1 MPYNAHPDCILVYL
15 TGTYMNTLQKALIAL
30 SVGSLLSVSAQAA
43 VNYAGQPY
51 VGVKVGKFLVDTDG
65 LDDPTAYGIYAGYN
79 FDPNFGAEIEY
90 VGSSDTDIETGV
102 RGVNAE
108 YNLKTYGAYGTY
120 RYQFPNTGLYA
131 KGKLGFAKAEIDV
144 SASNVLGGSVSESD
158 SDSGLAGGIGLGY
171 NFNPNMSLEA
181 EYDYVAEDIAL
192 LTVGAHFKF

>member
-1 MPYNAHPDCILVYL
+1 
-15 TGTYMNTLQKALIAL
+15 MNTLQKALIAL

>member
-1 MPYNAHPDCILVYL
+1 
-15 TGTYMNTLQKALIAL
+15 MNTLQKALIAL

-158 SDSGLAGGIGLGY
+158 SDSDSGLAGGIGLGY

>member
-1 MPYNAHPDCILVYL
+1 
-15 TGTYMNTLQKALIAL
+15 MNTLQKALSAL
-30 SVGSLLSVSAQAA
+30 AVGSLLTVSAQAA

-51 VGVKVGKFLVDTDG
+51 IGVKAGKFLVDTDG

-90 VGSSDTDIETGV
+90 VGSSDTDVDTGV
-102 RGVNAE
+102 IGVNAE

-131 KGKLGFAKAEIDV
+131 KGKIGFAKAELDV
-144 SASNVLGGSVSESD
+144 SASNVLGGSVSDSD

-171 NFNPNMSLEA
+171 NFNPNMSIEA

-192 LTVGAHFKF
+192 LTVGAHYKF